1 MNTKESYIYRLLD
14 GADKNLL
21 FRCIRGLIV
30 GKNKTVN
37 CFC

>member
-21 FRCIRGLIV
+21 FRCIRGLMLE
-30 GKNKTVN
+30 KTRL
-37 CFC
+37 